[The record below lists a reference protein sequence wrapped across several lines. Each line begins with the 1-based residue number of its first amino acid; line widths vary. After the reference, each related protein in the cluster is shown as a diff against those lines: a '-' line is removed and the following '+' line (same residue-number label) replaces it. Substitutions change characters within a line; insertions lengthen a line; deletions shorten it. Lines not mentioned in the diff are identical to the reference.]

1 MLELRIRIRIEMR
14 TKGAVDSII
23 RLLKNK
29 PTLAAHLAVGVSQGD
44 YVTPDVRIGIT
55 RCFLFNIFTIIMWAQ
70 NYPRCM
76 NTIGK
81 PVYGYVEDKP
91 IISEY
96 YDFSMPI

>member
-1 MLELRIRIRIEMR
+1 MR

-29 PTLAAHLAVGVSQGD
+29 PTLAAHLAVGVPYGD
-44 YVTPDVRIGIT
+44 YFTPDVRIGIIG
-55 RCFLFNIFTIIMWAQ
+55 CFLFNIFAIIMGAQ
-70 NYPRCM
+70 NYPRCT
-76 NTIGK
+76 NTIVK
-81 PVYGYVEDKP
+81 PVYGYVELLEDKP